1 MTAAYLL
8 FEVTRCNGTNSNG
21 TAFGVGVLEF
31 VFQCRNLDALQPPCS
46 RDPAPPLL
54 RAGSGPAQLRV
65 CSPLLTHCG
74 RAKTHRGPKSVYNS
88 QPLPARTHPQTVVPV
103 CLSMQGPMA
112 AHSKNV
118 YLTLAFASSFP
129 SSHLSF
135 LLSSLLP
142 LQQDL
147 LLSFLFTS
155 AHAELCTL

>member
-1 MTAAYLL
+1 MQDAKWHAGQHGAQLWERYFLQCRCCLTM
-8 FEVTRCNGTNSNG
+8 EV
-21 TAFGVGVLEF
+21 L
-31 VFQCRNLDALQPPCS
+31 FQCRNLDALQPPCS

-54 RAGSGPAQLRV
+54 PAQLRV

-74 RAKTHRGPKSVYNS
+74 IAKTHRGPKSVYNS

-147 LLSFLFTS
+147 LLSFPLWIFTS